1 MSSVSGAGVHSFI
14 VGVVFGLSRLD
25 VTRYIDDR
33 PVKQLANQGDKG
45 FYAIT
50 AKGKLTL
57 SRDRINDLLH
67 GDGDFS
73 TGCLE
78 QVKQ

>member
-1 MSSVSGAGVHSFI
+1 MVPEYIVLL

-33 PVKQLANQGDKG
+33 PVKLLANQGDKG
-45 FYAIT
+45 FCAIT

-57 SRDRINDLLH
+57 SRDHINDLRH
-67 GDGDFS
+67 EDVEFS
-73 TGCLE
+73 AGF
-78 QVKQ
+78 